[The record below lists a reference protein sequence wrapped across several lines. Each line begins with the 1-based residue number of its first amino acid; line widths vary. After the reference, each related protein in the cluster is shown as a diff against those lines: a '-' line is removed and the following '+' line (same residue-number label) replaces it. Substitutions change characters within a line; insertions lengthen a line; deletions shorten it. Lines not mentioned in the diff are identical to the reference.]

1 MQNEKSYDLAGRKL
15 FIAIPSYDFKVSV
28 KLAGTLIKLGRMVD
42 QHGVEMTLETICGCS
57 VVSRARNLL
66 VGSFLDTDC
75 TNMLFIDSDMTI
87 TPEDILRLLAWSS
100 DKNIVA
106 GIASAR
112 KKQTTYYSMLDQ
124 DADGCLAMDRMGL
137 VRAKRVGTGFMMIQ
151 RQVLETLRDKHPEWR
166 YYDASADKHLHSIFD
181 FKSTPEGYIGEDY
194 LLCDRAREL
203 GFEVWIDPTIKIGH
217 LGAMEYEGNFGED
230 ILYPMLKPIEENKEA
245 A

>member
-1 MQNEKSYDLAGRKL
+1 MQNEKSYDLSGRKL
-15 FIAIPSYDFKVSV
+15 FIAIPAYDFKVSV
-28 KLAGTLIKLGRMVD
+28 KLAGTLIKFGRMAD
-42 QHGVEMTLETICGCS
+42 QHGIEMTLETICGCS

-66 VGSFLDTDC
+66 VGNFLDTNCDS
-75 TNMLFIDSDMTI
+75 MLFIDSDMTI
-87 TPEDILRLLAWSS
+87 AAEDILRLMAWSS
-100 DKNIVA
+100 EKNIVA

-112 KKQTTYYSMLDQ
+112 KKQTTYYSTLDQ
-124 DADGCLAMDRMGL
+124 DADGCITMDKMGL

-151 RQVLETLRDKHPEWR
+151 RQVLETLRDNHPEWK

-181 FKSTPEGYIGEDY
+181 FKSTSEGYIGEDY

-217 LGAMEYEGNFGED
+217 LGATEYEGNFGED
-230 ILYPMLKPIEENKEA
+230 ILYPMLKPLEENKEA

>member
-1 MQNEKSYDLAGRKL
+1 MQNEKSYDLGGRKL

-28 KLAGTLIKLGRMVD
+28 KLAGTLIKFGRMAD
-42 QHGVEMTLETICGCS
+42 QHGIEMTLETICGCS

-66 VGSFLDTDC
+66 VGNFLDTNCDS
-75 TNMLFIDSDMTI
+75 MLFIDSDMTI
-87 TPEDILRLLAWSS
+87 AAEDILRLLAWSS
-100 DKNIVA
+100 EKNIVA

-112 KKQTTYYSMLDQ
+112 KKQTTYYSTLDQ
-124 DADGCLAMDRMGL
+124 DADGCIAMDHMGL

-151 RQVLETLRDKHPEWR
+151 RQVLETLRDSHPEWK
-166 YYDASADKHLHSIFD
+166 YYDASADKHLYSLFD

-194 LLCDRAREL
+194 LLCDRAREH

-217 LGAMEYEGNFGED
+217 LGATEYEGNFGED
-230 ILYPMLKPIEENKEA
+230 VLYPMLKPLEENKEA

>member
-1 MQNEKSYDLAGRKL
+1 VQNQQSYDLSGRKL

-28 KLAGTLIKLGRMVD
+28 KLAGALIKFGRMAD
-42 QHGVEMTLETICGCS
+42 QHGIEMTLETICGCS

-66 VGSFLDTDC
+66 VGNFLETNCTD
-75 TNMLFIDSDMTI
+75 MLFIDSDMSINPDDI
-87 TPEDILRLLAWSS
+87 TRLLAWSS
-100 DKNIVA
+100 TKNIVA
-106 GIASAR
+106 GIACAR
-112 KKQTTYYSMLDQ
+112 KKQATYYSNLDQ
-124 DADGCLAMDRMGL
+124 DENGCIAMDKMGL

-166 YYDASADKHLHSIFD
+166 YYDASADKHLYSLFD

-194 LLCDRAREL
+194 LLCDRAREE

-217 LGAMEYEGNFGED
+217 LGATEYEGNYGED
-230 ILYPMLKPIEENKEA
+230 ILYPMLKPLEENKEA